1 MKKTTVLVV
10 AAGEGKRFGS
20 PKQFALL
27 AGRPVLDWS
36 LEKFEANKKVD
47 EIILV
52 LPDESQK
59 EKQFKHYQKIVS
71 VTEGGQKR
79 QDSVLSGFNLIGPS
93 EAEIVLIHDGARPLV
108 SEDLINRVIQAT
120 FERGAVVPVLPLEE
134 TIKEVAKGI
143 VLRTLDRTKLFRV
156 QTPQGF
162 SYSVLREALDAA
174 QKENFYGTDEAMLV
188 ERNGGKVYTVQ
199 GDPKNIKITTQE
211 DMKIAEAL
219 IEI

>member
-20 PKQFALL
+20 LKQFALL

-59 EKQFKHYQKIVS
+59 EKYLKRYQKIVA
-71 VTEGGQKR
+71 VTKGGEKR
-79 QDSVLSGFNLIGPS
+79 QDSVLSGFNLIGPM
-93 EAEIVLIHDGARPLV
+93 EADIVLVHDGARPLV
-108 SEDLINRVIQAT
+108 SEELISRVIQAT
-120 FERGAVVPVLPLEE
+120 LERGAVVPVLPLED
-134 TIKEVAKGI
+134 TVKEVAKGI
-143 VLRTLDRTKLFRV
+143 VLRTLDRSKLFRV

-162 SYSVLREALDAA
+162 SYSVLREALEAA
-174 QKENFYGTDEAMLV
+174 RRENFCGTDEAMLV
-188 ERNGGKVYTVQ
+188 ERMGEKIHTIE

-211 DMKIAEAL
+211 EMKIAEAL